1 MNPSTAERPAMR
13 LLIDESVILRYLLED
28 DKKGFK
34 EASNVIS
41 DGRAYTYP
49 EIIARVAVTLR
60 DVYRVPRSQI
70 GYVLL
75 NLLEDISVQEEE
87 VVRYA
92 CRLFGSSMLD
102 FVDCMLVAR
111 NALRNEHVM
120 TFDKPLLKRTLS
132 L

>member
-1 MNPSTAERPAMR
+1 MR
-13 LLIDESVILRYLLED
+13 LLIDETVILRYLLED
-28 DKKGFK
+28 DKRSFK
-34 EASNVIS
+34 EASAAIAS
-41 DGRAYTYP
+41 GQAYTYP
-49 EIIARVAVTLR
+49 EIFARVAVTLR
-60 DVYRVPRSQI
+60 DTYRVPRSQI

-75 NLLEDISVQEEE
+75 SLLEDISVQEEE

-92 CRLFGSSMLD
+92 SRLFGSSMLD
-102 FVDCMLVAR
+102 YVDCLLVAR

>member
-1 MNPSTAERPAMR
+1 MR

-28 DKKGFK
+28 DKKSFK
-34 EASNVIS
+34 EASNAIS
-41 DGRAYTYP
+41 DGQAYTYP
-49 EIIARVAVTLR
+49 EIFARVAVTLR

-75 NLLEDISVQEEE
+75 NLLEDITVQDED

-111 NALRNEHVM
+111 NALHGEHVM

>member
-1 MNPSTAERPAMR
+1 MR
-13 LLIDESVILRYLLED
+13 ILIDETVILRYLLED

-34 EASNVIS
+34 EASAAI
-41 DGRAYTYP
+41 GTGQAYTYP
-49 EIIARVAVTLR
+49 EIMARVAVTLR

-70 GYVLL
+70 GYVMLSLL
-75 NLLEDISVQEEE
+75 DDIHVHEED

-102 FVDCMLVAR
+102 YVDCLLVAR
-111 NALRNEHVM
+111 NALRGESVM